1 MNKLKTA
8 GRRRIWALVLL
19 LGLLS
24 GPAWVHAQSAVE
36 ITPLPD
42 VEVVVTPLEEEP
54 APPPAAVAPAAAPA
68 GEQALPWFWLSLLP
82 LPLLLAVAGSLVPWR
97 GRERWRRKVLPLILL
112 AHVVQLLAWAG
123 LRHGVA
129 GDGASVPTAPGDG
142 QG

>member
-54 APPPAAVAPAAAPA
+54 AASPPPLAAPPTLA
-68 GEQALPWFWLSLLP
+68 SSATPAWFWWSV
-82 LPLLLAVAGSLVPWR
+82 LPLLLVVAGSLLPWA
-97 GRERWRRKVLPLILL
+97 GRERLRRRVLPIVLL
-112 AHVVQLLAWAG
+112 AHVALLLAWWG
-123 LRHGVA
+123 YRHSTAV
-129 GDGASVPTAPGDG
+129 GASEARAEAGSRG
-142 QG
+142 

>member
-1 MNKLKTA
+1 MNKLPPA
-8 GRRRIWALVLL
+8 GRRIWTVVLL
-19 LGLLS
+19 LGLLLA
-24 GPAWVHAQSAVE
+24 PAYVAARSAVE

-54 APPPAAVAPAAAPA
+54 APPPAAAAPAVAPA
-68 GEQALPWFWLSLLP
+68 GEPGLPWFWLSLLP

-97 GRERWRRKVLPLILL
+97 GRERWRRRGLPLILL
-112 AHVVQLLAWAG
+112 AHVLVLLAWVG

-129 GDGASVPTAPGDG
+129 GGGASGPAAPVHR